1 MQIRN
6 VTRLQTS
13 TSKYFNLNLVLKCP
27 SQYFPCWNDFG
38 QLGKC
43 LKVVNEINESRLKM
57 CVAVLAVE
65 ECFDFDV
72 SDTKRVS

>member
-1 MQIRN
+1 MKGLSLDILM
-6 VTRLQTS
+6 TEIIS
-13 TSKYFNLNLVLKCP
+13 AGNLVLKCP

-43 LKVVNEINESRLKM
+43 LKVVNEINETRLKM